1 MGIKSS
7 EQIPE
12 KMEYDCR
19 LTINRLGE
27 FYLCIPRPLEIKA
40 DNQGPKFS
48 VVEEKKGAG
57 IISLDPGVRT
67 FMTGY
72 NPSGEAIEWGKGD
85 INRMYRLCL
94 NYDRIQSRVKVI
106 LFMANQVSIRYISS
120 VDACS
125 GSTRKF
131 VTKLRTG
138 SMYVKEVSGIF
149 KVF

>member
-1 MGIKSS
+1 
-7 EQIPE
+7 
-12 KMEYDCR
+12 MEYDCR

-27 FYLCIPRPLEIKA
+27 FYLCIPKPLEIKT

-48 VVEEKKGAG
+48 VVEEKKGVG

-94 NYDRIQSRVKVI
+94 NYDRIQSERDSIHRFNVI
-106 LFMANQVSIRYISS
+106 Y
-120 VDACS
+120 
-125 GSTRKF
+125 
-131 VTKLRTG
+131 
-138 SMYVKEVSGIF
+138 YY
-149 KVF
+149 